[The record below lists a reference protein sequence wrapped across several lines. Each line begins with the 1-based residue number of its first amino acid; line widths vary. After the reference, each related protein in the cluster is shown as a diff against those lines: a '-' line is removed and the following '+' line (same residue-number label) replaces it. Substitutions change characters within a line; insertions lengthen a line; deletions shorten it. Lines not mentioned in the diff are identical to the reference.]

1 MRADNET
8 SELNWRAVI
17 GIGDYWEKSLETDG
31 LASDDPFK
39 NMYLTCNHS
48 CNLRKSEKEGAEQHR
63 RLRTPAEWLDSLIR
77 MWQMEW
83 ETLTIKA
90 GHRFPWDKFSWGF

>member
-1 MRADNET
+1 MILLRICTLHAIT
-8 SELNWRAVI
+8 WAGRGIKHSYKLVLNI
-17 GIGDYWEKSLETDG
+17 LY
-31 LASDDPFK
+31 
-39 NMYLTCNHS
+39 YLWMCNS

-90 GHRFPWDKFSWGF
+90 GHRFPFKIQY

>member
-8 SELNWRAVI
+8 SEMNWRAVI

-39 NMYLTCNHS
+39 NMYLTSNH
-48 CNLRKSEKEGAEQHR
+48 LGWKRYKEF
-63 RLRTPAEWLDSLIR
+63 L
-77 MWQMEW
+77 
-83 ETLTIKA
+83 
-90 GHRFPWDKFSWGF
+90 